1 MGKGK
6 KEMSKQQIGEMC
18 MCACVRACAC
28 VCIYFGGEDGS
39 KLRRNVSH
47 GFFDSGKLSI
57 LGLSVILFKIQ
68 FNPFF

>member
-1 MGKGK
+1 
-6 KEMSKQQIGEMC
+6 MSKQQLGEI
-18 MCACVRACAC
+18 C
-28 VCIYFGGEDGS
+28 VCVHVCVHVHVCVFIYFGGEGGS

-47 GFFDSGKLSI
+47 GFFNSGKLSI